1 MSIRVFF
8 LFLFV
13 ENNGKFPLS
22 KTLLWAAINL
32 APYTFSAAERED
44 IKYF

>member
-8 LFLFV
+8 LVFV

-22 KTLLWAAINL
+22 KILLWAAINL
-32 APYTFSAAERED
+32 APYIFKGAERED